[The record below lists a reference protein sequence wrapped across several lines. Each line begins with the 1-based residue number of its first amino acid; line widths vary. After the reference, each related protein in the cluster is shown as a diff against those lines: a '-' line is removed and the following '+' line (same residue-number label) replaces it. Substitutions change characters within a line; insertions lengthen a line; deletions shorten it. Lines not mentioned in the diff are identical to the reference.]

1 MMEYVNKFQT
11 VSITSSTFYSQYND
25 LLLFSRAETMDQKQL
40 QSSTSLQ
47 AISSN
52 ITFMIIQRK
61 LEEMACHG
69 IIQMLKWQSMDQKE
83 KVCIEFWYLKTII
96 IMIFTYLFFIII
108 IGSIE
113 MMLDDTKKVGEE
125 TFYFI
130 GCFDDTYFDGF
141 KKIAKTSKTNNVV
154 CP

>member
-1 MMEYVNKFQT
+1 MEYVNKFQT

-25 LLLFSRAETMDQKQL
+25 LLLFSRAGTMDQKQL

-69 IIQMLKWQSMDQKE
+69 IIQMLK
-83 KVCIEFWYLKTII
+83 
-96 IMIFTYLFFIII
+96 
-108 IGSIE
+108 
-113 MMLDDTKKVGEE
+113 
-125 TFYFI
+125 
-130 GCFDDTYFDGF
+130 
-141 KKIAKTSKTNNVV
+141 
-154 CP
+154 

>member
-1 MMEYVNKFQT
+1 MEYVNKFQT
-11 VSITSSTFYSQYND
+11 VSITSSTFYSQYSND

-69 IIQMLKWQSMDQKE
+69 IIQMLK
-83 KVCIEFWYLKTII
+83 
-96 IMIFTYLFFIII
+96 
-108 IGSIE
+108 
-113 MMLDDTKKVGEE
+113 
-125 TFYFI
+125 
-130 GCFDDTYFDGF
+130 
-141 KKIAKTSKTNNVV
+141 
-154 CP
+154 